1 MGSQCSKCL
10 IMGVDII
17 IFYLGDYP
25 DVQSKLQFIVLAG
38 LVNLPFMA
46 SSGWHPEQA
55 SSA

>member
-1 MGSQCSKCL
+1 
-10 IMGVDII
+10 MGVDII
-17 IFYLGDYP
+17 IFYLGDLGDYP

-38 LVNLPFMA
+38 LVNLPFMV